1 MNDLLIYFQIFFF
14 ILRWFCWGSHIALTG
29 QCFVIYGNWPRSK
42 LPNCREKTETNVS
55 LIAYN
60 CVLYHVRAH
69 RFLPFTLHAPSI
81 RKAISW
87 SVTVYNKTLSSQ
99 CNVTAPTEPAQDKKE
114 YLSIVGKYTIYF
126 HSLQNRQENFDRDSN
141 VSTVKILIYISF
153 FNNCFGY
160 YLQMYIGNIAGLSRR
175 HMYGTKQ
182 YLVGSTI

>member
-1 MNDLLIYFQIFFF
+1 MHVYCIYPVQNCLI
-14 ILRWFCWGSHIALTG
+14 
-29 QCFVIYGNWPRSK
+29 VVKKP
-42 LPNCREKTETNVS
+42 ETNVS

-114 YLSIVGKYTIYF
+114 YLKINQKIIHIY
-126 HSLQNRQENFDRDSN
+126 Q
-141 VSTVKILIYISF
+141 
-153 FNNCFGY
+153 C
-160 YLQMYIGNIAGLSRR
+160 SR
-175 HMYGTKQ
+175 
-182 YLVGSTI
+182 